1 MFLKSPK
8 RTRLSLALR
17 LTIWYAASFVVI
29 SLALSIIS
37 YVYLSSAVRD
47 NRRVIEAKLDEI
59 AAVARERGIDAIAGY
74 VGDKHPVNHRHAFFI
89 RVLSDQGRVIFS
101 AYPGYWRN
109 FETALRTLPVAGAWQ
124 YAASSKDGDV
134 LELASAQ
141 LLEGFLLQVGKMIQ
155 DRNEILEH
163 YRETI
168 IGVIFGM
175 VIIGLAGGAF
185 LAFRALRPV
194 RDLAQITQSII
205 ATGNV
210 NARVPESGRGDE
222 LDDLTQLFNQMLGR
236 IEALITGMKGAL
248 DNVAHD
254 LRTPLTRLR
263 GMAEVTLESSPDSE
277 QYREA
282 LANGIEECDR
292 MLSQLN
298 SLMDISEAET
308 GTMRLKLEKLN
319 LSGLLAEV
327 AELYQYVADEK
338 HVSISVNGS
347 PDMVITGDRSRI
359 RQVFANLLDN
369 AIKYN
374 SAGGRV
380 IIRARQDLTRT
391 IVTFEDTGAGIPTE
405 DLGKIWDR
413 LYRGDQSRSQPGL
426 GLGLSLVKAVVHAH
440 HGRIEVQNAP
450 GQGAVFTLSLPLSPL
465 LNGDASNLS
474 KL

>member
-1 MFLKSPK
+1 M
-8 RTRLSLALR
+8 RNSLGLR
-17 LTIWYAASFVVI
+17 LTVWYAVSFVVI
-29 SLALSIIS
+29 SSALSVIS
-37 YVYLSSAVRD
+37 YVHLSTAVRD
-47 NRRVIEAKLDEI
+47 TRNIIQARLNEI
-59 AAVARERGIDAIAGY
+59 TAIARQQGVDAIRPSVSSKYSKSNRNA
-74 VGDKHPVNHRHAFFI
+74 VVV
-89 RVLSDQGRVIFS
+89 RVFDQNGVVSFQSNPEIWQEFRSASRTFS
-101 AYPGYWRN
+101 
-109 FETALRTLPVAGAWQ
+109 VAGAWQ
-124 YAASSKDGDV
+124 YVPSSQDRDV
-134 LELASAQ
+134 LELATVGLS
-141 LLEGFLLQVGKMIQ
+141 GGYLLQVGKEIQ
-155 DRNEILEH
+155 DRKEILEH

-168 IGVIFGM
+168 IGVTSGM
-175 VIIGLAGGAF
+175 MLIGLAGGMF
-185 LAFRALRPV
+185 LVFRALRPV
-194 RDLAQITQSII
+194 RDLTRTTQSII

-210 NARVPESGRGDE
+210 GARVPETSASDE
-222 LDDLTQLFNQMLGR
+222 IEELARLFNRMLER
-236 IEALITGMKGAL
+236 IENLINGMRDAL

-254 LRTPLTRLR
+254 LRTPLTRIR

-338 HVSISVNGS
+338 HVSISVNGL
-347 PDMVITGDRSRI
+347 PDMVITADRSRI

-450 GQGAVFTLSLPLSPL
+450 GQGTVFTLSLPLSAPL
-465 LNGDASNLS
+465 NADASNLS